1 MGFESPWWA
10 SPSSVWRFSYQAAS
24 SLLEG
29 IVGRRQQVRTAG
41 GLRGQRFE
49 GARHGGCRGWS
60 APAWQLRRAGGGL
73 PFGRWRGASS
83 LRMDWLALALHRA
96 SLPLG
101 AVVGGSLQ
109 VVVMCRL

>member
-1 MGFESPWWA
+1 MVGA
-10 SPSSVWRFSYQAAS
+10 GVAATP
-24 SLLEG
+24 
-29 IVGRRQQVRTAG
+29 RR
-41 GLRGQRFE
+41 
-49 GARHGGCRGWS
+49 
-60 APAWQLRRAGGGL
+60 GGL